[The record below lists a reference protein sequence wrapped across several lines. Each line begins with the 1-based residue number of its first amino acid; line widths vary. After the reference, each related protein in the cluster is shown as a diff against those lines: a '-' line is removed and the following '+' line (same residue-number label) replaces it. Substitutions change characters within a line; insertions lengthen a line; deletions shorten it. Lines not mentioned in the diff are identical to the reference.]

1 MTNQS
6 MHPGVS
12 ESRKMSKER
21 NLSSLALRLC
31 GQHLLTAMI
40 GLLSFVGL
48 MALLGN
54 SMPRMDLIF
63 PALVVPIAVH
73 FAGSLMIK
81 RSVDSL
87 SSVER
92 QLVSF
97 SASEVSMETLRPI
110 PAISPIANGWNQL
123 LAKAQQQEIWNG
135 VERRLSET
143 INAQQVKRL
152 EAVFQQLSDGI
163 ILCDERGNIVEYNSA
178 FVNLVGN
185 SDNNIFVGQSLAE
198 AIRPIVQDPKAIN
211 ALEEMLN
218 GPTNQVCELRL
229 SDRIEDGVW
238 RVSMKRANQES
249 LGQGATVWSLRDVTQ
264 SQLAEQAREQFVA
277 TATHELRTPLAN
289 IRAYAETLATATDIQ
304 VDQQQDFFNIIN
316 NEATR
321 LARFVDELLNV
332 SQMEAGAITVQTHEI
347 YLDRLLTELVEQQ
360 RPLSVD
366 KGQSLELLIPPKI
379 PRIRGDKDKLAG
391 AVSNLIGNAIKYTPN
406 GGSVKVRVEYDPS
419 QIYIH
424 VEDTG
429 FGISKEDLERLGSKF
444 YRSSDERV
452 QNLSGNGLGLAFA
465 QEVARLHGG
474 RLTIRS
480 EINVGSCFTLE
491 LPTG

>member
-1 MTNQS
+1 ML
-6 MHPGVS
+6 PPPS
-12 ESRKMSKER
+12 ESLTMSKAKTVI
-21 NLSSLALRLC
+21 SLAHRLC
-31 GQHLLTAMI
+31 VQHLLFAMI
-40 GLLSFVGL
+40 GLASFVGFVV
-48 MALLGN
+48 LLC
-54 SMPRMDLIF
+54 SPLPRMDLVSLALIPAIVIF
-63 PALVVPIAVH
+63 L
-73 FAGSLMIK
+73 AGSFMIK

-87 SSVER
+87 NQIER

-97 SASEVSMETLRPI
+97 SASEMSMETLRPI
-110 PAISPIANGWNQL
+110 PAISPLANGWNQF
-123 LAKAQQQEIWNG
+123 LAKAQQQEVWNG

-152 EAVFQQLSDGI
+152 EAIFHLLSDGI
-163 ILCDERGNIVEYNSA
+163 VLCDERGIIIECNSA
-178 FVNLVGN
+178 FRNLVG
-185 SDNNIFVGQSLAE
+185 SADSSALVGQSLTE
-198 AIRPIVQDPKAIN
+198 SIKSIVRDDKTIDV
-211 ALEEMLN
+211 LEQMLH

-229 SDRIEDGVW
+229 SDRVEEGVW
-238 RVSMKRANQES
+238 RVRMKRANQDV
-249 LGQGATVWSLRDVTQ
+249 LGQGATVWTLRDVTQ

-304 VDQQQDFFNIIN
+304 LEQQLDFFNVIN

-347 YLDRLLTELVEQQ
+347 YLERLLTELVEQQ
-360 RPLSVD
+360 RPLSVE
-366 KGQSLELLIPPKI
+366 KEQSLELLIPPKI

-391 AVSNLIGNAIKYTPN
+391 AVSNLIGNAIKYTPTS
-406 GGSVKVRVEYDPS
+406 GTVKVRVEYDPS

-424 VEDTG
+424 VEDNG
-429 FGISKEDLERLGSKF
+429 FGISKEDLTRLGSKF

>member
-1 MTNQS
+1 MLPQ
-6 MHPGVS
+6 PS
-12 ESRKMSKER
+12 ESLAMSKAK
-21 NLSSLALRLC
+21 NALSLAYRLC
-31 GQHLLTAMI
+31 GQHLLFATI
-40 GLLSFVGL
+40 GLLSFVGIIAMLSDTTARVDL
-48 MALLGN
+48 MFLALL
-54 SMPRMDLIF
+54 
-63 PALVVPIAVH
+63 VPIAL
-73 FAGSLMIK
+73 FLAGSFFIK
-81 RSVDSL
+81 RSVDSV
-87 SSVER
+87 SQVER

-97 SASEVSMETLRPI
+97 SAPDLSTETLRPI
-110 PAISPIANGWNQL
+110 PESTPLANGWNQL
-123 LAKAQQQEIWNG
+123 VSKAQQQEVWNG

-152 EAVFQQLSDGI
+152 EAIFQQLPDGVV
-163 ILCDERGNIVEYNSA
+163 LCDERGIIIECNSA
-178 FVNLVGN
+178 FHNLVGN
-185 SDNNIFVGQSLAE
+185 TDSNALVGQSLLE
-198 AIRPIVQDPKAIN
+198 SIKPIVQYPKALD
-211 ALEEMLN
+211 ALEQMLH
-218 GPTNQVCELRL
+218 GPANQVCELRL
-229 SDRIEDGVW
+229 SDRIEEGVW
-238 RVSMKRANQES
+238 RVSMKRASQET

-304 VDQQQDFFNIIN
+304 VDQQLDFFNIIN

-366 KGQSLELLIPPKI
+366 KGQSLELLVPPKI

-406 GGSVKVRVEYDPS
+406 GGTVKVRVEYDPS

>member
-1 MTNQS
+1 ML
-6 MHPGVS
+6 PPPS
-12 ESRKMSKER
+12 ESLTMFKGKSAV
-21 NLSSLALRLC
+21 SLAYRLC
-31 GQHLLTAMI
+31 GQHLLFAMI
-40 GLLSFVGL
+40 GLLSFVGIVV
-48 MALLGN
+48 LLGN
-54 SMPRMDLIF
+54 PMARMEAMLLALSVPVAIFLVGAFLIQ
-63 PALVVPIAVH
+63 
-73 FAGSLMIK
+73 

-87 SSVER
+87 SQVER
-92 QLVSF
+92 QL
-97 SASEVSMETLRPI
+97 ASSSGPELNIETLRPVAATN
-110 PAISPIANGWNQL
+110 PFANGWNQF
-123 LAKAQQQEIWNG
+123 LAKAQQQEVWNG

-152 EAVFQQLSDGI
+152 EAIFQQLPDGVV
-163 ILCDERGNIVEYNSA
+163 LCDERGIIIECNSA
-178 FVNLVGN
+178 FHNLLGN
-185 SDNNIFVGQSLAE
+185 TDNQSVVGQSLMDSIKPVLQYPQ
-198 AIRPIVQDPKAIN
+198 AID
-211 ALEEMLN
+211 ALEQMLH
-218 GPTNQVCELRL
+218 GPANQVCELRL
-229 SDRIEDGVW
+229 SDRIEQGVW
-238 RVSMKRANQES
+238 RVSMKRASQES
-249 LGQGATVWSLRDVTQ
+249 LGQGATVWTLRDVTQ

-304 VDQQQDFFNIIN
+304 VDQQLDFFNIIN

-379 PRIRGDKDKLAG
+379 PRIRGDKDKLGG

-480 EINVGSCFTLE
+480 EINVGSCFTFE